1 MTGQPSTEPSS
12 LVGTVALLVG
22 LLVLG
27 LILAAGALAIGG
39 DRLVPCDERRGLD
52 ALLGE
57 EAGHVDG
64 PEGGAGCTVPT
75 AGSWTLAGA
84 GLLAPPIV
92 GLAYSS
98 RHRSRTV

>member
-1 MTGQPSTEPSS
+1 MTEPSK
-12 LVGTVALLVG
+12 LIGAAAVLGG

-64 PEGGAGCTVPT
+64 PEGGGGCTVPT
-75 AGSWTLAGA
+75 AGAWTLAGA
-84 GLLAPPIV
+84 GLVAPSIA
-92 GLAYSS
+92 GRAYYS
-98 RHRSRTV
+98 RHRRHSV

>member
-1 MTGQPSTEPSS
+1 MTGLPSTEPARV
-12 LVGTVALLVG
+12 LGTLAVLVG

-27 LILAAGALAIGG
+27 MILAAGALAIGG

-64 PEGGAGCTVPT
+64 PEGADGCTVPT
-75 AGSWTLAGA
+75 AGSWALAGA
-84 GLLAPPIV
+84 SLLAPPVV
-92 GLAYSS
+92 GMAYHS
-98 RHRSRTV
+98 RHRRRSA